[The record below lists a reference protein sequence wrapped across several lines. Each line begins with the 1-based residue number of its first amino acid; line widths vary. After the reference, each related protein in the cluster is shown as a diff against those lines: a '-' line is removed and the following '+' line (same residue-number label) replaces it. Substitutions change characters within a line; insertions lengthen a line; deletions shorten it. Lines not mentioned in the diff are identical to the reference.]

1 LIPASRFRLPFGKAK
16 SQCSTMLPANC
27 RSRVEFRDLFFHRSS
42 RSDRT
47 IRVFSFE
54 FLVFSNHSKPTTKNS
69 KLCRLLTARREAIE
83 PRGII
88 SFCFLLSAF
97 CFLLSASCFLLPA
110 SCSLLPASRFPHPH
124 VPASPHLRISVSPRL
139 RVSASPHLRIPTS
152 PLPLPASCSP
162 LHPSPLTLHS
172 SFPLLYYAGFGI
184 IILCWPN
191 L

>member
-1 LIPASRFRLPFGKAK
+1 MIPASRFRLPFGKAK

-110 SCSLLPASRFPHPH
+110 SCSLLPIAVSIAVSRCRFW
-124 VPASPHLRISVSPRL
+124 
-139 RVSASPHLRIPTS
+139 
-152 PLPLPASCSP
+152 LPLLVAVLRGQIP
-162 LHPSPLTLHS
+162 HDN
-172 SFPLLYYAGFGI
+172 LL
-184 IILCWPN
+184 PDQN
-191 L
+191 ES